1 MDNRPS
7 WFVSVFYDGG
17 EEQTS
22 RFIRE
27 GFWENYYSDKSGDLI
42 NEIKIGDRIALKA
55 THNKKN
61 KIPFNTNGK
70 IVSVMEIKAIGIVT
84 RNYYDGKK
92 IAVNWTEVEGLKEWY
107 FFTFI
112 RSIWKIKPN
121 PKNWMSKELIEFTFN
136 NKPQDIKRFR
146 NEPYWKKRFIKDV
159 TYTEEIIT
167 VLKKLDGEAHLS
179 YIQEE
184 IRKRKKIKDIEKNP
198 NWRAEIRFTLQK
210 QSSDSKSFAN
220 GDDFFY
226 RKSFTSEIWG
236 LREMSK
242 KPVQAYSKDVFLA
255 ETLMKREKYDEIVS
269 VLKSEKGLMIKGAP
283 GIGKS
288 FIAKRLAYSLLQEK
302 DETKLLVLDLNDYQQ
317 KCDDTEELT
326 ADGITK
332 SDFILDEC
340 GFFEFCKK
348 AESDNHHN
356 YYFIINE
363 INRINLNRIMA
374 DLLFLFKR
382 NHYQKNSEENK
393 RLDQRSFFI
402 PENLYIIGMMDTEDQ
417 CLRLIDHSLKQY
429 FTFAEIK
436 PAFNS
441 EKLNNMINQARPLN
455 ILDTN
460 N

>member
-7 WFVSVFYDGG
+7 WFVSVCYDGG

-27 GFWENYYSDKSGDLI
+27 GFWENYYSEKSGDLI

-61 KIPFNTNGK
+61 KVPFNTNGK

-92 IAVNWTEVEGLKEWY
+92 IAVNWTKVEGLKEWY

-146 NEPYWKKRFIKDV
+146 NEPYWKKRFMKDV

-167 VLKKLDGEAHLS
+167 VLKQLDGEAHLS

-255 ETLMKREKYDEIVS
+255 ETLMKREKYDEIAS
-269 VLKSEKGLMIKGAP
+269 VLKTEKSLMIKGAS
-283 GIGKS
+283 GVGKS
-288 FIAKRLAYSLLQEK
+288 FMAKRLAYSLLQEK

-317 KCDDTEELT
+317 KCNDTEELI
-326 ADGITK
+326 ADGSTK
-332 SDFILDEC
+332 SDFILDKC

-374 DLLFLFKR
+374 DLLLLFKR

-417 CLRLIDHSLKQY
+417 CLRLIDHNLKQH

-436 PAFNS
+436 PAF
-441 EKLNNMINQARPLN
+441 K
-455 ILDTN
+455 
-460 N
+460 